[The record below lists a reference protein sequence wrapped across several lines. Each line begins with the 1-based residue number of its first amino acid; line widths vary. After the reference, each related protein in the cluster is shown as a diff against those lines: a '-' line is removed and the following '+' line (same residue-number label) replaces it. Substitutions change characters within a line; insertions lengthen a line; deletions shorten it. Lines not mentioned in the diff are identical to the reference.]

1 MGYFDDYTQRAAYY
15 GGAGIEGGAAGAD
28 PEEEDPE
35 MSKRERRRRRAERR
49 ERVADVWDELGF
61 EVEAGP
67 VKVAKEARP
76 RGRGRGRGRA
86 PSGVTVTPQI
96 PRAVYIGGAALLIG
110 AIALR
115 GR

>member
-1 MGYFDDYTQRAAYY
+1 MPYTFDDYGQRAAYY
-15 GGAGIEGGAAGAD
+15 GAAGIEGGAAGA
-28 PEEEDPE
+28 PEEDPE

-49 ERVADVWDELGF
+49 ERVADVWDDLGF
-61 EVEAGP
+61 EVQAGP
-67 VKVAKEARP
+67 VKVAKEP
-76 RGRGRGRGRA
+76 GQRGRGRGRGRA

-96 PRAVYIGGAALLIG
+96 PRAVWIGGAALIVG